1 MFQKKL
7 KSLVFGIFFIAGMG
21 GMSGLLFFS
30 TNKSTGK
37 IPENKNNNYEESY
50 KEVQQ
55 RVNYLYNSRRTY
67 KVIGHFKIRVKNKT
81 MKPLVE
87 ISSMYIL

>member
-1 MFQKKL
+1 
-7 KSLVFGIFFIAGMG
+7 
-21 GMSGLLFFS
+21 MSGLLFFS

-67 KVIGHFKIRVKNKT
+67 KVIGHFNK
-81 MKPLVE
+81 KFRDKQIDPFLSYDQL
-87 ISSMYIL
+87 IFLNKK